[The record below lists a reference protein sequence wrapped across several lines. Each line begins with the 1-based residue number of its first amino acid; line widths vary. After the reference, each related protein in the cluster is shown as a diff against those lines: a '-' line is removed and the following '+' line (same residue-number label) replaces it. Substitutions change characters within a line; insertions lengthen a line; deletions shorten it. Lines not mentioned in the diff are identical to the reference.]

1 LTLTDSDFQAQ
12 FKSQITA
19 TPEGESARNC
29 FECGTCTGVCPVS
42 ESGSGF
48 DPRKILHMIKM
59 GLKDRLLGSEVIWHC
74 THCDTCGFVCPQN
87 VRFST
92 VVDILRDI
100 AVAEGYVDGKDIEK
114 WGTAPCKAACPA
126 HISIPGFLKAVA
138 GGRYQEGLKLIKE
151 QMPFPGIC
159 GRICPHPCESSCN
172 RNDLD
177 SPVAIEFVK
186 RFLADVDVAKESP
199 YLPEKK
205 PGKKERVAVI
215 GAGPAGLTAANY
227 LAIEGYAITVFEKLP
242 VAGGMMAVGIPE
254 FRLPRNILQTEIDAI
269 KALGVEIRCN
279 VEIGKDIGFGQLW
292 EQFDAVFVGIGCQKP
307 LELGIPGE
315 DELAGVWDGLTF
327 LRQVHLG
334 RAPAADGKLVVVG
347 GGNTAVDCAR
357 VAKRLGY
364 ATVSILYR
372 RTREEMPASPWEVED
387 TIEEEVDVVYLTA
400 PVKIHGEKG
409 RVTGL
414 ECVRMKL
421 GEPDGSGRRR
431 PVPVAGSEFMIQADI
446 IVTALGQTTD
456 LSCFPD
462 ELKIDISAKG
472 LVTADLQTGST
483 PLTGLFSGGDAVS
496 GPRTV
501 VEAVAMGKKAAIAI
515 DAYLQGREV
524 KTRGYDWTAIIY
536 QPEERQPV
544 ERSAMARLSIAER
557 MASFKEV
564 DLGFDAAQARYE
576 AERCFRI
583 CGMQR
588 CN

>member
-1 LTLTDSDFQAQ
+1 MILTDSEFQAQ

-19 TPEGESARNC
+19 APNGESARNC

-59 GLKDRLLGSEVIWHC
+59 GLKDRLLGSEFIWHC

-92 VVDILRDI
+92 VVDVLRDM
-100 AVAEGYVDGKDIEK
+100 AVTEGYVGKNIEK
-114 WGTAPCKAACPA
+114 WGTAPCKAVCPA
-126 HISIPGFLKAVA
+126 HISIPGFLRAVA
-138 GGRYQEGLKLIKE
+138 AGRYADGLRLIKE

-186 RFLADVDVAKESP
+186 RFLADADIAKESDH
-199 YLPEKK
+199 LPEKK
-205 PGKKERVAVI
+205 PNKKERVAVI

-227 LAIEGYAITVFEKLP
+227 LAIEGYCVTVFEKLP

-254 FRLPRNILQTEIDAI
+254 FRLPQNILQAEIDAI
-269 KALGVEIRCN
+269 KSMGVEIRHN
-279 VEIGKDIGFGQLW
+279 VEIGKDIGFAELRK
-292 EQFDAVFVGIGCQKP
+292 QFDAIFVGIGCQKP
-307 LELGIPGE
+307 LKLGIPGE
-315 DELAGVWDGLTF
+315 DELAGVWDGLRF
-327 LRQVHLG
+327 LREIRLG
-334 RAPAADGKLVVVG
+334 TAPAVAGKLVVVG

-364 ATVSILYR
+364 AKVSIIYR

-387 TIEEEVDVVYLTA
+387 TIEEEVDVAYLTA
-400 PVKIHGEKG
+400 PMKISGEKG

-414 ECVRMKL
+414 ECIRMEL
-421 GEPDGSGRRR
+421 GEPDASGRRR
-431 PVPVAGSEFMIQADI
+431 PVPVAGSEFTIPADRV
-446 IVTALGQTTD
+446 VTALGQTAD
-456 LSCFPD
+456 LCCFSD
-462 ELKIDISAKG
+462 ELGVKVSASG
-472 LVTADLQTGST
+472 LVLADPQTGVTS
-483 PLTGLFSGGDAVS
+483 LAGVFSGGDVVS

-501 VEAVAMGKKAAIAI
+501 VEAVAIGKKAAIAI
-515 DAYLQGREV
+515 DTYLQGGDV
-524 KTRGYDWTAIIY
+524 KTRRADWTAIAY
-536 QPEERQPV
+536 LPKERESV
-544 ERSAMARLSIAER
+544 KRSDMPRLSISER
-557 MASFKEV
+557 MTTFKEV
-564 DLGFDAAQARYE
+564 DLGFSETQARFE

-583 CGMQR
+583 CGMQLSK
-588 CN
+588 